1 MSNNWLQILEMNAK
15 ATDFQV
21 GNLHYNLVSLQDR
34 TVEVAYPDKDEP
46 NTLHGSSYKGD
57 IIIPATV
64 SYKGQEFRVIGIG
77 VNAFYNSQVTS
88 VILPEGIEYIKYC
101 GFYFNKKLKS
111 INLPKG
117 LLKLEENAFHDCNIH
132 SFTIPSTVTYIGLRG
147 LPNTDK
153 MVFEEG
159 EDLLTMKVSNINTK
173 ELYIGRPVKMELSGL
188 IDGFIMKKLTT
199 LTIGKYVSN
208 IKPFLYGDIPQ
219 NITIIIQNSNPP
231 KLEKSLNNGLLVN
244 SVLRI
249 PKGSIDAYKNAE
261 YYKDFFTIEEY

>member
-1 MSNNWLQILEMNAK
+1 MNKTYFLLCLLLFFLNAK

-46 NTLHGSSYKGD
+46 NTLHGSSYKGN
-57 IIIPATV
+57 ITIPATV
-64 SYKGQEFRVIGIG
+64 SYKGQDFRVIGIG
-77 VNAFYNSQVTS
+77 ADAFYNSQVTS
-88 VILPEGIEYIKYC
+88 VTLPEGIEYIKHH
-101 GFYFNKKLKS
+101 GFYFSKKLKS

-117 LLKLEENAFHDCNIH
+117 LLELGEYAFTYCNIL
-132 SFTIPSTVTYIGLRG
+132 SFTIPNTVMYIGLDG

-159 EDLLTMKVSNINTK
+159 EELLPMKVSNINTK

-199 LTIGKYVSN
+199 LTIGKYVN
-208 IKPFLYGDIPQ
+208 WR
-219 NITIIIQNSNPP
+219 NH
-231 KLEKSLNNGLLVN
+231 
-244 SVLRI
+244 
-249 PKGSIDAYKNAE
+249 
-261 YYKDFFTIEEY
+261 